1 MLLLIVCVFSLAA
14 GSPVDGPNAYDTIV
28 IGLGSAGATAAA
40 ELARSG
46 RKVLALEAQG
56 RVGGRVHTVPFGDGV
71 VELGAEWIHGNVSS
85 RTYALATE
93 HNIDTKVQSLMLDP
107 YRSDGTK
114 PDVALV
120 RELVDLDFTEENP
133 DPPEPLGTFVT
144 KKFMEYIT
152 KNKPD
157 LLKDQDFITEY
168 LEFWNLLTNNLE
180 SSNDWNDVT
189 TWDVYEQLGGPQ
201 AISWHRH
208 GYKTFFEIMLN
219 KYNNGPG
226 LQNLDM
232 KLNTEVTRIITP
244 QHPNETVTVQCKDGA
259 SYTARHAIV
268 TVSLGVLKATHTTL
282 FSPPLPP
289 EKQTAIDKVSIGVVG
304 KVILSFEKA
313 WWPKDITLFAFIW
326 KGDDKKKVP
335 AEDYWTT
342 RILGGHPPMGSG
354 NSLTLWTSGE
364 VAKQVE
370 RLPEDI
376 LKTKCVA
383 LLQRFMGDALKITVP
398 APTGVLRSTWYSNP
412 YTRGSYTY
420 DNLEAPR
427 YPLARKWLS
436 YPLLDSAGEPRVLF
450 AGEATN
456 ERHFS
461 TVHGASET
469 GRREAERL
477 LLMIRGEAGNHNVK
491 DF

>member
-1 MLLLIVCVFSLAA
+1 MELLLLVCVFSLGVAA
-14 GSPVDGPNAYDTIV
+14 PADGPNSTYDTIV
-28 IGLGSAGATAAA
+28 IGLGSAGTTAAT
-40 ELARSG
+40 ELAQSG
-46 RKVLALEAQG
+46 RKVLALEAHD
-56 RVGGRVHTVPFGDGV
+56 RVGGRVHTVPFGDGL

-85 RTYALATE
+85 RTYALAVK
-93 HNIDTKVQSLMLDP
+93 HNIDTKLQPLSTDP

-120 RELVDLDFTEENP
+120 TELLNLDFTEEHP
-133 DPPEPLGTFVT
+133 DPPEAVGTFVT

-157 LLKDQDFITEY
+157 LLKDQDFITEF
-168 LEFWNLLTNNLE
+168 LEFSNLQTNTME
-180 SSNDWNDVT
+180 ASNDWNDVT
-189 TWDVYEQLGGPQ
+189 TGDLYEQLGGPQ
-201 AISWHRH
+201 TISWHRH
-208 GYKTFFEIMLN
+208 GYKTFFDIMLN
-219 KYNNGPG
+219 KYNNGSG
-226 LQNLDM
+226 LPNLDI

-244 QHPNETVTVQCKDGA
+244 QHPNETVTVECKDGS
-259 SYTARHAIV
+259 SYTAKHAIV
-268 TVSLGVLKATHTTL
+268 TVSLGVLKATHTTF
-282 FSPPLPP
+282 FSPPLPV
-289 EKQTAIDKVSIGVVG
+289 EKRTAIEKISIGVVG
-304 KVILSFEKA
+304 KVILSFDKP

-326 KGDDKKKVP
+326 KGDDKKKVS
-335 AEDYWTT
+335 ADDYWTT
-342 RILGGHPPMGSG
+342 RILGAHPPMGS
-354 NSLTLWTSGE
+354 NNTLTLWTSGE

-370 RLPEDI
+370 KLPEDI
-376 LKTKCVA
+376 VKTKCVA
-383 LLQRFMGDALKITVP
+383 LLQRFMGDALKITMP
-398 APTGVLRSTWYSNP
+398 APTGFLRSTWYSNP

-420 DNLEAPR
+420 DNLQAPR

-477 LLMIRGEAGNHNVK
+477 LSANDPGRGRK
-491 DF
+491 L